1 VSPSAGNPNRAP
13 LDPDLTAVIVRALG
27 FLGFW
32 LVLAG
37 AHVQDLPAVVVAV
50 FAATWTSLRLLPP
63 GRWRPR
69 PVEVARLALR
79 FFRQS
84 VIAGADVARRA
95 LDPRLPL
102 QPGFVVYPVRL
113 PAGPE
118 RNTFCAL
125 TSQVPGTV
133 PCGPAANGGLLVHCL
148 DVSQPVVAELAAEE
162 RRLVVALGL
171 DNGHG

>member
-1 VSPSAGNPNRAP
+1 
-13 LDPDLTAVIVRALG
+13 VIVRAVA

-37 AHVQDLPAVVVAV
+37 AHVQDLPAAVVAV
-50 FAATWTSLRLLPP
+50 VAATWTSMRLLPP

-69 PVEVARLALR
+69 LAQVGRLVLR
-79 FFRQS
+79 FFTQS

-102 QPGFVVYPVRL
+102 RPGFVVYPVRL

-133 PCGPAANGGLLVHCL
+133 PSGPAANGGLLVHCL
-148 DVSQPVVAELAAEE
+148 DVGQPVVADLAAEE
-162 RRLVVALGL
+162 RRLAVALGL
-171 DNGHG
+171 ENGHG